1 MDGLTLLDRAQKA
14 GLAVRAEGGKLVV
27 RGPKRAEP
35 VVRLLAAHKGEIIT
49 ALADE
54 ARDWQTRHKEAIQH
68 WATPHDKGEAARLAW
83 SEMENRWHRLHGVLV
98 PASRCAG
105 CGSGIAGTIPI
116 FDMGDG
122 NQVHFDSLD
131 CLIRYGQRWRG
142 AATRALVAMGLQ
154 PPASDDDR

>member
-1 MDGLTLLDRAQKA
+1 M
-14 GLAVRAEGGKLVV
+14 

-35 VVRLLAAHKGEIIT
+35 VVRLLEAHKGEVIT

-54 ARDWQTRHKEAIQH
+54 ARDWQARHREAIHH
-68 WATPHDKGEAARLAW
+68 WATQHDRDEAARLAW
-83 SEMENRWHRLHGVLV
+83 GELEDRWHKLHGVQV

-105 CGSGIAGTIPI
+105 CGGAIAGGTPI

-142 AATRALVAMGLQ
+142 TATRALVAMGLQ
-154 PPASDDDR
+154 PPAGERDR